1 MLKVIGKGGFGKV
14 IMVKEKSTSK
24 IYAMKVIKKKYIGK
38 KYKIDFGQIDNIIT
52 ERNIL
57 ASINH
62 PFLVKM
68 YHAFQNEKKLFFV
81 LEYCPGGELF
91 TILQTKPKLNEF

>member
-38 KYKIDFGQIDNIIT
+38 KYKLDFG
-52 ERNIL
+52 
-57 ASINH
+57 
-62 PFLVKM
+62 
-68 YHAFQNEKKLFFV
+68 
-81 LEYCPGGELF
+81 
-91 TILQTKPKLNEF
+91 